1 MERKQI
7 QWEEIRDIIKSGLL
21 QIVKT
26 DKNAVVEINGR
37 YGITRSV
44 ALALLNLLVKYFSNK
59 GYSLISHPSIQIEK
73 EKEIVIAKYTIS
85 ILKDNNLI
93 MEFAS
98 TGAARLT
105 VTDEKDAHIAI
116 ARAET
121 RALKRAIETVIGESI
136 NKLILECFQQDSEVK
151 ISKYQLTN
159 YDDDFEGNFDEEE
172 ISEEDIPF

>member
-7 QWEEIRDIIKSGLL
+7 QEIVEEIRN
-21 QIVKT
+21 IVKERLKNILKT
-26 DKNAVVEINGR
+26 DKNAFMEINGR
-37 YGITRSV
+37 YGITRHG
-44 ALALLNLLVKYFSNK
+44 ALVLLNLLSCYFADYDYTIIHNPN
-59 GYSLISHPSIQIEK
+59 HQIVNG
-73 EKEIVIAKYTIS
+73 IVIAKYTIS

-93 MEFAS
+93 MEFTS
-98 TGAARLT
+98 TGGAR
-105 VTDEKDAHIAI
+105 VTDEKDAHKAI

-136 NKLILECFQQDSEVK
+136 NKLILEYFQQDSEVK